1 MVKEQI
7 LIQANGLHKRYGT
20 NTAVSNIDLKLHK
33 GEILGLLGPNG
44 AGKST
49 TLRMLSGCLA
59 PSGGSVHINGIE
71 LAEDPKAA
79 KSSIGYLP
87 EHPPVYGELTV
98 DEYLGFCAQLHGV
111 AKADCAAA
119 IDRAKQSCGL
129 TDVSRRIIGNLSK
142 GYQQRVGLAQAIIH
156 RPDVIILDE
165 PTVGLDPIQIREI
178 RKLITEL
185 GESHTVIL
193 SSHILSEIQ
202 ATCSRVMIINEG
214 HIVFDREL
222 AEMHADA
229 RPDMLLLAF
238 SNPPAFSEIEA
249 LPGIA
254 NVREIGG
261 GRLRAECTGDTD
273 PRETIVRTS
282 VDKGWGLLEL
292 GRDTKTLEET
302 FVELTSRDDA
312 KLNKVKDQT
321 KEAA

>member
-1 MVKEQI
+1 MSNQI
-7 LIQANGLHKRYGT
+7 LIQADGLHKRYG
-20 NTAVSNIDLKLHK
+20 NKDAVSKLDLKLHK

-59 PSGGSVHINGIE
+59 PTGGRVAINGIALDE
-71 LAEDPKAA
+71 NPKAA
-79 KSSIGYLP
+79 KASIGYLP

-98 DEYLGFCAQLHGV
+98 DEYLSFCAQLHGV
-111 AKADCAAA
+111 PKAERATA

-129 TDVSRRIIGNLSK
+129 QDVGKRIIGNLSK
-142 GYQQRVGLAQAIIH
+142 GYQQRTGLAQAIIH

-185 GESHTVIL
+185 GERHTVIL

-202 ATCSRVMIINEG
+202 ATCSRVMIISQGN
-214 HIVFDREL
+214 IVFDRDL

-229 RPDMLLLAF
+229 RPDMLLLSF
-238 SNPPAFSEIEA
+238 SNPPALAEISA
-249 LPGIA
+249 LPGIGE
-254 NVREIGG
+254 VREIGG
-261 GRLRAECTGDTD
+261 GRLRAQCTDDSD
-273 PRETIVRTS
+273 PRENLVRTA
-282 VDKGWGLLEL
+282 VDKGWGLQEL
-292 GRDTKTLEET
+292 ARETKTLEEI

-312 KLNKVKDQT
+312 TLNKQ
-321 KEAA
+321 EAA